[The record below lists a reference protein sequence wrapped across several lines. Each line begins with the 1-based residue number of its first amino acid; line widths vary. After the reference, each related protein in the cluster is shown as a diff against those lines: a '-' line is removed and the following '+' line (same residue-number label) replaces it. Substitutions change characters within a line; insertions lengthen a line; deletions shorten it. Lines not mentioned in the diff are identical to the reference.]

1 MFKTY
6 SMELGGRTLTLEFGK
21 YAEQAS
27 GACFVRYGDTCVLT
41 NCTVSDTPRP
51 GIDFFP
57 LSVDFEEK
65 LYAVGHIPGSW
76 NRREG
81 RPAEKAILTSRLID
95 RPLRPLFPKGMRHDV
110 SVVATVMSVDTNNS
124 PDIPAMIGSSAAL
137 AISEIP
143 WAGPIGGVNVGF
155 IDGEYIVNPTDEQR
169 DASLLALTVAGTAE
183 AVLMVE
189 AGAKEVSEEVMLK
202 GILFAHEEIK
212 KIVQFI
218 NGIVAELGVP
228 KKEFPLVLPGDDV
241 KAAVREFALPKVEW
255 MFETFERSE
264 RQAREEQVKAEVSEH
279 FKEQFEGREGEV
291 GDALY
296 SLQKEVMRR
305 HIIADGV
312 RPDGRKLTEVRPIW
326 CEVGV
331 LPRPHGSGVFTRGQ
345 TQVMTVAT
353 LAPVSEQQIIDGI
366 GLEETK
372 RYMHH
377 YNFPGYS
384 TGEAKPMR
392 SPGRREIGHGAL
404 AERALEPMIPPVEE
418 FPYCL
423 RLVSE
428 VMSSNGSTSQASV
441 CGSTLALMDA
451 GVPIKRPV
459 AGVAMGLIKD
469 VDSGKVAVLT
479 DIQGLEDFLGD
490 MDFKVA
496 GTRDGVTALQMDNK
510 AGGITRA
517 VLEQAL
523 GQAKTAR
530 LQILDKMEAAI
541 PAPSGLSPNAPRIF
555 MTTIDPE
562 KIRDVI
568 GPGGKVIR
576 GITQKTGVKINV
588 EDSGEIYIGGAS
600 QDKVD
605 EALSIIRGLTKDLEA
620 GEVYYGTVTRLM
632 TFGAFVECL
641 PGKEGLLHVS
651 EVSTHRIPKV
661 EDVFKVGARVLVMVK
676 EIDDM
681 NRVNLTRR
689 RILENEARIADEGL
703 SDVLPA
709 EKERE
714 EAITA
719 LAAAAK
725 ANPSPDRERPS
736 HGGGRP
742 DRGDRGDRRGGGP
755 RRSSSGGRP

>member
-1 MFKTY
+1 MCGCTDENKEDIRMFKSY

-27 GACFVRYGDTCVLT
+27 GSCFVRYGDTCVLT
-41 NCTVSDTPRP
+41 TCTVAKTPRP

-65 LYAVGHIPGSW
+65 LYSVGHIPGSW

-110 SVVATVMSVDTNNS
+110 SVVATVMSVDTNNI
-124 PDIPAMIGSSAAL
+124 PDIPAMIGASASL
-137 AISEIP
+137 ATSEIP
-143 WAGPIGGVNVGF
+143 WAGPIGAVNIGYV
-155 IDGEYIVNPTDEQR
+155 DGEYIVNPNDEQR
-169 DASLLALTVAGTAE
+169 EESLLNLTVAGTSE

-189 AGAKEVSEEVMLK
+189 AGAKEVSEEVMLG

-212 KIVQFI
+212 KIVELI
-218 NGIVAELGVP
+218 NTIVAEIGKE
-228 KKEFPLVLPGDDV
+228 KKEFPLVLPGEDV
-241 KAAVREFALPKVEW
+241 KAAVREYAMDKVKW
-255 MFETFERSE
+255 MFETFDRSE
-264 RQAREEQVKAEVSEH
+264 RNAREEQVKAEVAEH
-279 FKEQFEGREGEV
+279 FAEQFEGREVEV

-296 SLQKEVMRR
+296 GLQKEVMRR
-305 HIIADGV
+305 HIIDEGV

-331 LPRPHGSGVFTRGQ
+331 LPRPHGSAVFTRGQ

-353 LAPVSEQQIIDGI
+353 LAPVSEKQIIDGI
-366 GLEETK
+366 GTEDSK

-384 TGEAKPMR
+384 TGEAKPIR

-404 AERALEPMIPPVEE
+404 AERALLPMIPPVEE

-469 VDSGKVAVLT
+469 VENTGKVAVLT

-496 GTRDGVTALQMDNK
+496 GTAQGITAIQMDIK
-510 AGGITRA
+510 IKGIDEAILR
-517 VLEQAL
+517 QAL
-523 GQAKTAR
+523 AQAHDGR
-530 LQILDKMEAAI
+530 MHILDKMLDAL
-541 PAPSGLSPNAPRIF
+541 PAPRPHLSRYAPKISHF
-555 MTTIDPE
+555 FINPE
-562 KIRDVI
+562 KIGEVV
-568 GPGGKVIR
+568 GPRGKMINK
-576 GITQKTGVKINV
+576 IIEETGVKIDI
-588 EDSGEIYIGGAS
+588 EDDGSVFIATTDDAAA
-600 QDKVD
+600 QK
-605 EALSIIRGLTKDLEA
+605 AKSIIEGIVRELKVGDVFTGKVA
-620 GEVYYGTVTRLM
+620 RIM
-632 TFGAFVECL
+632 SFGAFVEYA
-641 PGKEGLLHVS
+641 PGKDGMIHISKLANGRVD
-651 EVSTHRIPKV
+651 KV
-661 EDVFKVGARVLVMVK
+661 EDVVKIGDELECKVA
-676 EIDDM
+676 EIDSQG
-681 NRVNLTRR
+681 RINLIRNDIQYDDESMPVRR
-689 RILENEARIADEGL
+689 PPRRDG
-703 SDVLPA
+703 
-709 EKERE
+709 
-714 EAITA
+714 
-719 LAAAAK
+719 
-725 ANPSPDRERPS
+725 DRGGRDR
-736 HGGGRP
+736 GGRP
-742 DRGDRGDRRGGGP
+742 P
-755 RRSSSGGRP
+755 RR

>member
-1 MFKTY
+1 MFKSYT
-6 SMELGGRTLTLEFGK
+6 MELGGRPLTLEFGK

-27 GACFVRYGDTCVLT
+27 GSTFVRYGDTCVLV
-41 NCTVSDTPRP
+41 NATVADTPRP

-65 LYAVGHIPGSW
+65 LYSVGHIPGSW

-110 SVVATVMSVDTNNS
+110 SVVATVMSVEQDNA
-124 PDIPAMIGSSAAL
+124 PDIPAMIGASAAL
-137 AISEIP
+137 AISQIP
-143 WAGPIGGVNVGF
+143 WAGPIGAVNVGYV
-155 IDGEYIVNPTDEQR
+155 DGEYVINPTVAQR
-169 DASLLALTVAGTAE
+169 EVSLMNLTVAGTSE

-189 AGAKEVSEEVMLK
+189 AGAKEVSEEVMLG
-202 GILFAHEEIK
+202 GILFAHEEVK
-212 KIVQFI
+212 KIVEFI
-218 NGIVAELGVP
+218 NGIVAEIGKP
-228 KKEFPLVLPGDDV
+228 KKEFPLQLPGDDV
-241 KAAVREFALPKVEW
+241 KQAVREYAYDKVEW
-255 MFETFERSE
+255 MFETFDRAERN
-264 RQAREEQVKAEVSEH
+264 AREEQVKAEVSEH
-279 FKEQFEGREGEV
+279 FAEPFEGRETEV

-296 SLQKEVMRR
+296 AIEKEVMRR
-305 HIIADGV
+305 HIIDKGV

-331 LPRPHGSGVFTRGQ
+331 LPRTHGSGVFTRGQ

-353 LAPVSEQQIIDGI
+353 LAPVSEKQIIDGI
-366 GLEETK
+366 GTEDSK

-469 VDSGKVAVLT
+469 VENTGKVAVLT

-496 GTRDGVTALQMDNK
+496 GTAQGITAIQMDIK
-510 AGGITRA
+510 IKGIDEAILR
-517 VLEQAL
+517 QAL
-523 GQAKTAR
+523 AQAHDGR
-530 LQILDKMEAAI
+530 MHILDKMLDAL
-541 PAPSGLSPNAPRIF
+541 PAPRPHLSKYAPKIIHF
-555 MTTIDPE
+555 FINPE
-562 KIRDVI
+562 KIGEVV
-568 GPGGKVIR
+568 GPRGKMINK
-576 GITQKTGVKINV
+576 IIEETGVKIDIEDDGSVFIATENAEAAKRARAIV
-588 EDSGEIYIGGAS
+588 EGIA
-600 QDKVD
+600 
-605 EALSIIRGLTKDLEA
+605 KDLEV
-620 GEVYYGTVTRLM
+620 GDVFTGKVVRIM
-632 TFGAFVECL
+632 TFGAFVEYA
-641 PGKEGLLHVS
+641 PGKDGMIHISKLAN
-651 EVSTHRIPKV
+651 HRVDKV
-661 EDVFKVGARVLVMVK
+661 EDVVSIGDTLECRVA
-676 EIDDM
+676 EIDSQG
-681 NRVNLTRR
+681 RINLVRNDIVYDDESMPVRR
-689 RILENEARIADEGL
+689 PPRRD
-703 SDVLPA
+703 
-709 EKERE
+709 
-714 EAITA
+714 
-719 LAAAAK
+719 
-725 ANPSPDRERPS
+725 
-736 HGGGRP
+736 
-742 DRGDRGDRRGGGP
+742 GDRGGRGGERRGGRGP
-755 RRSSSGGRP
+755 RRD